1 MCDGQEYVE
10 AKWNCVFKEG
20 ALRYCCCD
28 CMPTLR
34 VACHRAQ
41 SGGPQSLRP
50 LARSLAVASC
60 APRVSDFANPSGS
73 IFSERRGIIY
83 QDCYAPMGDS
93 HEYGPG
99 EHDGYF
105 GAAPDPLHNG
115 ARRTEWHDTAGL
127 AGPRDDPGGAG
138 RPDLVELLANEV
150 GFGDIPTERRER
162 RTHKVYNGR
171 LIQDAHMAAGGTLES
186 FFDEHGFVLVDAPT
200 AVTDFMDV
208 DQCSIRRG
216 GVYPREVEEIV
227 RRVMP
232 SRNINRIDHWSAGG
246 GSHAPFPSGGSS
258 GKKTVFLP
266 TFCT

>member
-1 MCDGQEYVE
+1 
-10 AKWNCVFKEG
+10 
-20 ALRYCCCD
+20 
-28 CMPTLR
+28 
-34 VACHRAQ
+34 
-41 SGGPQSLRP
+41 
-50 LARSLAVASC
+50 
-60 APRVSDFANPSGS
+60 
-73 IFSERRGIIY
+73 
-83 QDCYAPMGDS
+83 MGDG

-162 RTHKVYNGR
+162 RTHNVYNGR